1 MLTQRA
7 PAVPAPGG
15 STPAPS
21 LRLPPFVQDPHRHPA
36 PCLFYG
42 PHASSLLLAPIGET
56 DYTILM
62 EQLTIEILNPKAK
75 GILKSLADLDLISI
89 RKGKTETETFKNLLK
104 NLRSGSPA
112 PDPAEIAREV
122 EIVRAKRHA
131 AKNR

>member
-1 MLTQRA
+1 
-7 PAVPAPGG
+7 
-15 STPAPS
+15 
-21 LRLPPFVQDPHRHPA
+21 
-36 PCLFYG
+36 
-42 PHASSLLLAPIGET
+42 
-56 DYTILM
+56 M

-89 RKGKTETETFKNLLK
+89 RKGKTEAEAFKTLLK

-131 AKNR
+131 AKF